1 MYSYSES
8 KSCQR
13 IYTARIARF
22 PSTTDFY
29 VVVRRLCGPDRSYL
43 IRQRWDAIHSLTIV
57 SPEREPQ
64 KGGEEE
70 PPTEEMET
78 TA

>member
-1 MYSYSES
+1 MWPSSDTDHISSE
-8 KSCQR
+8 R
-13 IYTARIARF
+13 
-22 PSTTDFY
+22 
-29 VVVRRLCGPDRSYL
+29 
-43 IRQRWDAIHSLTIV
+43 DAIHSLTIV

>member
-1 MYSYSES
+1 MSTNIY
-8 KSCQR
+8 CQDSTLSQHHR
-13 IYTARIARF
+13 LIRGSPASMW
-22 PSTTDFY
+22 PSS
-29 VVVRRLCGPDRSYL
+29 DRSYL